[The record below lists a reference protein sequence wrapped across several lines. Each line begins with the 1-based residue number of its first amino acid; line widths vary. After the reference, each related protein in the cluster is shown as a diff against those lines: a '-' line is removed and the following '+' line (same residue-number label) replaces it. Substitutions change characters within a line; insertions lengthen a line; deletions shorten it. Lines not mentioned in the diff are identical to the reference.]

1 VFNVNINGAAALSNF
16 DIIAAAGAANKAVAK
31 QVTATADS
39 SGTITIQFVTVK
51 DNAQVNGIEVVSSS

>member
-1 VFNVNINGAAALSNF
+1 
-16 DIIAAAGAANKAVAK
+16 VAK